1 MNVSNAKQTSGDRY
15 FAKTPFTARVSE
27 SLRSLFVSVL
37 SDFISGGCVAKQKL
51 MGQKQNRCRGR
62 RKADEE
68 EEELMG
74 RRYRLFSLTIFISFP
89 LGITSF

>member
-37 SDFISGGCVAKQKL
+37 SDFISGGCVAKQNSWLRNK
-51 MGQKQNRCRGR
+51 KD
-62 RKADEE
+62 AEE
-68 EEELMG
+68 EEKQMKKKKNSWVEDTDCF
-74 RRYRLFSLTIFISFP
+74 R
-89 LGITSF
+89 

>member
-37 SDFISGGCVAKQKL
+37 SDFISGGCVAKQHSWLRNKID
-51 MGQKQNRCRGR
+51 
-62 RKADEE
+62 AEE
-68 EEELMG
+68 EEKQMKKKKNSWVEDTDCF
-74 RRYRLFSLTIFISFP
+74 R
-89 LGITSF
+89 

>member
-37 SDFISGGCVAKQKL
+37 SDFISGGCVAKHKTH
-51 MGQKQNRCRGR
+51 GSETK
-62 RKADEE
+62 
-68 EEELMG
+68 
-74 RRYRLFSLTIFISFP
+74 
-89 LGITSF
+89 

>member
-37 SDFISGGCVAKQKL
+37 SDFISGGCVAKKTHGSETKKMQ
-51 MGQKQNRCRGR
+51 
-62 RKADEE
+62 RKKKS
-68 EEELMG
+68 
-74 RRYRLFSLTIFISFP
+74 R
-89 LGITSF
+89 

>member
-37 SDFISGGCVAKQKL
+37 TDFISGGCVAKKYSWL
-51 MGQKQNRCRGR
+51 RNK
-62 RKADEE
+62 KDAEE
-68 EEELMG
+68 EEKQTKKKKNSWVEDTDCF
-74 RRYRLFSLTIFISFP
+74 RRPSSFP
-89 LGITSF
+89 FL

>member
-37 SDFISGGCVAKQKL
+37 SDFISGGCVAKTKTHGPETKKMQ
-51 MGQKQNRCRGR
+51 
-62 RKADEE
+62 RKKKS
-68 EEELMG
+68 
-74 RRYRLFSLTIFISFP
+74 R
-89 LGITSF
+89 